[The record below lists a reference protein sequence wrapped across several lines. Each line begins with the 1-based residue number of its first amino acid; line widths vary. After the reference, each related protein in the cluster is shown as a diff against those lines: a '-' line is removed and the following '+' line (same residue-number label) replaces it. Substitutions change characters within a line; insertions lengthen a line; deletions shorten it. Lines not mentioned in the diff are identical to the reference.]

1 MGKKLILKASAGTGK
16 TYRLSLE
23 YISSLIQGI
32 DFRDILVMTFTRKA
46 TSEIKERIL
55 SFLYQMCFEQDFKEE
70 IERNLKNI
78 YGEQFII
85 NYAKLKDIYSDIIE
99 NKDKLKIYTIDAF
112 TNMLFKNIVA
122 PYLKIYKYEIID
134 DDGNKEILTKTFQKL
149 FENKEAFNI
158 FRDFLEDNSERDMR
172 KYITMI
178 EKLINERWKFIVIE
192 EGNKIYNKSFE
203 YSDLDGLIEEFKNI
217 VNIISDIKG
226 YEPEQMF
233 KKDFKDFWNTSEKKE
248 YIYEKYDSFLKNTPW
263 NGNKIKNSKK
273 ADITV
278 EVDNLTNIYSKLV
291 ENLAKDLFNTKVIPY
306 ENNILKTIETIYRV
320 YDEIKMREKKFTYTD
335 ISNYTFKYLYNKDL
349 GFIDDDGNLTN
360 EFFEV
365 IDGNIRSIFIDEFQ
379 DTSILQWKILKNIID
394 KSENIICVGDE
405 KQSIYGWRGGEKR
418 LFENLDIIIDA
429 DVEILN
435 TCYRSSEN
443 IIKYVNDLFI
453 DISQNTGNESS
464 SNWTYIPVKYI
475 EKEDKGFITTIIG
488 NEEKSALDIM
498 IENIT
503 TYYHNNYNGIGIISR
518 TKKHLNMIAE
528 KLSEH
533 DIPYTLES
541 QANLVDLPSI
551 KPLYNIIRWL
561 VKGDYLA
568 LLDSLR
574 SDLLCISTELLKFLI
589 DNKEKFQEW
598 LEDSYINEKFD
609 DVNQLKIIKELQN
622 IYKNTNGETRTLAYK
637 LIISLGTTSKF
648 NTQDDKKD
656 IYTFY
661 KLLKT
666 YKYFNEFIIDLE
678 DNENDTKFQKIS
690 GTNEGITL
698 LTIHKSKGLEFDSV
712 FYFIPKSKRHSNY
725 KGMEVYFKTDKNYRE
740 VTDFLVYHGKFDCV
754 LENIPEI
761 TYLKEEK
768 EKQQLEEINNLYV
781 ALTRPKKNL
790 FVVIEDS
797 KTLEDERLSKLK
809 SHTVGSLNI
818 KDLADK
824 KIENNIDVLSI
835 NLQENEKHYKIPI
848 EENYLHGLEK
858 IGLCNLDIE
867 KKRVAGNIVH
877 FFLENLREWTKE
889 NIEFSKKITFSRFT
903 SIVGIKELNR
913 IFSYENLE
921 KLENRCKILYSNEW
935 DYVHNEYVVY
945 YKEFEEAESQIF
957 RLDRLMIKK
966 PINNVKGKILI
977 IDYKTG
983 SHNKEQSE
991 VYVKAVK
998 QMLKNYKVDEKY
1010 DILFK
1015 YIELNI

>member
-23 YISSLIQGI
+23 YIGSLIQGI

-192 EGNKIYNKSFE
+192 EGNKTYNKSFE

-278 EVDNLTNIYSKLV
+278 EVDNLTNIYSKLL

-453 DISQNTGNESS
+453 DISQNIGNESS

-740 VTDFLVYHGKFDCV
+740 VTDFLVCHGKFDCV

-797 KTLEDERLSKLK
+797 KTLEDESLSKLK

-945 YKEFEEAESQIF
+945 YKESEEAESQIF

-983 SHNKEQSE
+983 SYNKEQSE

-1010 DILFK
+1010 DILFE

>member
-23 YISSLIQGI
+23 YIGSLIQGI

-192 EGNKIYNKSFE
+192 EGNKTYNKSFE
-203 YSDLDGLIEEFKNI
+203 YSNLDGLIEEFKNI

-278 EVDNLTNIYSKLV
+278 EVDNLTNIYSKLL

-712 FYFIPKSKRHSNY
+712 FYFIPKSKRRSNY

-740 VTDFLVYHGKFDCV
+740 VTDFLVCHGKFDCV

-797 KTLEDERLSKLK
+797 KTLEDESLSKLK

-945 YKEFEEAESQIF
+945 YKESEEAESQIF

-1010 DILFK
+1010 DILFE

>member
-23 YISSLIQGI
+23 YIGSLIQGI

-192 EGNKIYNKSFE
+192 EGNKTYNKSFE

-278 EVDNLTNIYSKLV
+278 EVDNLTNIYSKLL

-453 DISQNTGNESS
+453 DISQNTGNESN

-740 VTDFLVYHGKFDCV
+740 VTDFLVCHGKFDCV

-797 KTLEDERLSKLK
+797 KTLEDESLSKLK

-945 YKEFEEAESQIF
+945 YKESEEAESQIF

-1010 DILFK
+1010 DILFE

>member
-23 YISSLIQGI
+23 YIGSLIQGI

-192 EGNKIYNKSFE
+192 EGNKTYNKSFE

-278 EVDNLTNIYSKLV
+278 EVDNLTNIYSKLL

-740 VTDFLVYHGKFDCV
+740 VTDFLVCHGKFDCV